1 MCVHRSF
8 LLNASDKA
16 ERDAWTEAIIQATP
30 QRKVKEMAA
39 LPPPTINIQTVRRDA
54 VDMAAVVGVGE
65 SHNEDEERVTNMDA
79 SILPTAEEMSSFHGS
94 EEASNVDQLADH
106 FLRPQNN
113 VMDNDSDRESPAPED
128 MLYSEEQ
135 AVMVF
140 GDNADDD
147 EPEITIPEVVLN
159 VCEQS
164 VEPLKINSSPSESSK
179 VSWCT
184 AEGCSVVEDKTVTYS
199 INDKTVREGCN
210 AIEDNMVTYSINV
223 ANMSV
228 GKSSG
233 SQNSDT
239 SDSCEED
246 DVPKTTKQDSK
257 KGKVGSRGSKEI
269 EAYEDSKAS
278 GTLEENRRGNEQA
291 GTSVESPTKHSGELL
306 CVCMLYGCMCM
317 GVSVYGCMCMGVSV
331 YGCMCGC
338 MLLLVMAHQYLLLV
352 LAVKLYVL
360 AFKWE

>member
-1 MCVHRSF
+1 
-8 LLNASDKA
+8 
-16 ERDAWTEAIIQATP
+16 
-30 QRKVKEMAA
+30 MAV
-39 LPPPTINIQTVRRDA
+39 LPPPTINIQTVRCDA

-128 MLYSEEQ
+128 MLCSEEQ

-199 INDKTVREGCN
+199 INDKTVIEGCN

-228 GKSSG
+228 GNGSG

-246 DVPKTTKQDSK
+246 DVPKTTERDSK

-269 EAYEDSKAS
+269 EANEDSKAS
-278 GTLEENRRGNEQA
+278 GTLENRRGNEQA

-306 CVCMLYGCMCM
+306 CVCMCVWVY
-317 GVSVYGCMCMGVSV
+317 VYGCICVWV
-331 YGCMCGC
+331 Y
-338 MLLLVMAHQYLLLV
+338 VWV
-352 LAVKLYVL
+352 YVVTCDGTPIFTTCL
-360 AFKWE
+360 GS